1 MPGPLPS
8 ADRSASRGRRWI
20 VILLALCVVVGLGT
34 LTIRAASKRLADLS
48 EIHKLFD
55 HVVQCVRTNDVE
67 GMRLLA
73 GPGTW
78 AWAESMLDAARH
90 ADAARFAALGSH
102 DKITV
107 LELRLKHTD
116 VELAKMS
123 AADILANMPLASP
136 DASLQLVQ
144 IYIDG
149 DTANATIDKITGN
162 AAAHIAE
169 GPLFTR
175 EGGQWRM
182 EWHLI
187 PIQILKNAGPPPSN
201 DELRSLYKGS
211 HPHVWDDRL
220 LDGPR

>member
-1 MPGPLPS
+1 M
-8 ADRSASRGRRWI
+8 A
-20 VILLALCVVVGLGT
+20 V
-34 LTIRAASKRLADLS
+34 RAISKRIADMR
-48 EIHKLFD
+48 EIRKQFD
-55 HVVQCVRTNDVE
+55 YFVQCIRKNDVE
-67 GMRLLA
+67 GLRAAA

-90 ADAARFAALGSH
+90 ADAARFATLGFH
-102 DKITV
+102 GKITV
-107 LELRLKHTD
+107 LELRIKHTGA
-116 VELAKMS
+116 ELTKMS

-187 PIQILKNAGPPPSN
+187 PIQILKNAGPSPSN

-211 HPHVWDDRL
+211 HPDVWDDRL